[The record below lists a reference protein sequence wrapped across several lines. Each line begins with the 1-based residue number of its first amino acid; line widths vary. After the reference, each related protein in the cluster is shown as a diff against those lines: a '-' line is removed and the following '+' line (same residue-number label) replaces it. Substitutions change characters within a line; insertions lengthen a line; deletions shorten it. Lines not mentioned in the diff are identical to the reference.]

1 MVELT
6 QKEMERLHE
15 EERDYIVTWRRI
27 YKIEWMANYKIP
39 CFQLIEIPYLK
50 LTKGNYT
57 LRGRYFCYTASDVN
71 SLIKRHFI
79 CDEHQKEYKS
89 KYIIVIPYVNQ
100 RLYWAYTREGYRIV
114 AHAETEQELKEKI
127 EEYEKKA

>member
-6 QKEMERLHE
+6 QQEMERLHE

-39 CFQLIEIPYLK
+39 CFQLTEIPYLR

-57 LRGRYFCYTASDVN
+57 LRGRYFCHTASDVN
-71 SLIKRHFI
+71 SLIKRYFI
-79 CDEHQKEYKS
+79 CDEHQKEYKD
-89 KYIIVIPYVNQ
+89 KYIVVVPYVNQ
-100 RLYWAYTREGYRIV
+100 HLYWAYTREGYKIV

-127 EEYEKKA
+127 EELEKNA

>member
-15 EERDYIVTWRRI
+15 EKRDYIVTWRRI
-27 YKIEWMANYKIP
+27 YKIEWMANYKVP
-39 CFQLIEIPYLK
+39 CFQLTEIPYLR

-57 LRGRYFCYTASDVN
+57 LYKHFVPYTASGIN
-71 SLIKRHFI
+71 LLIKQYFI
-79 CDEHQKEYKS
+79 CDEHQKEYKD
-89 KYIIVIPYVNQ
+89 KYILVAPYADDIFW
-100 RLYWAYTREGYRIV
+100 WAYTREGYRIV
-114 AHAETEQELKEKI
+114 THAETEQELKEKI